1 MKRRDFRILEQE
13 RIARRILN
21 RRNVDRGIKKFLAI
35 SGLSLVVG
43 FWIIGNDISI
53 FPNNNNEKVD
63 LNTENVVEKRIE
75 LDENNIRP
83 INIDEDMKEYNAI
96 ESLLNKAYDKVQS
109 TKETLD
115 EFDLEVID

>member
-53 FPNNNNEKVD
+53 FPNKNNEKVD

-109 TKETLD
+109 TKEALD

>member
-53 FPNNNNEKVD
+53 FPNKNNEKVD

>member
-109 TKETLD
+109 TKEALD

>member
-21 RRNVDRGIKKFLAI
+21 RRNVDKGIKKFLAI

-53 FPNNNNEKVD
+53 FPNNNNKKVD

>member
-21 RRNVDRGIKKFLAI
+21 RKNVDKGIKKFLAI
-35 SGLSLVVG
+35 SGLSIAVVI
-43 FWIIGNDISI
+43 WIIGNDISI
-53 FPNNNNEKVD
+53 LPNNNNKKVD

-96 ESLLNKAYDKVQS
+96 ESLLNKAHNKVQDIG
-109 TKETLD
+109 EVLD
-115 EFDLEVID
+115 DFDLEVVD